1 MRINYSLH
9 DIDTEGRKLLMTLP
23 ATLWRG
29 VVLALVFAGLLV
41 ALAPTPV
48 SAASGCPLLL
58 HATAQGNALLA
69 PAFQVPN
76 PLCGI
81 FNLIRPWLGG
91 AVLLG
96 LIIGA
101 LGYMMR
107 SIMPEASMQL
117 QNGMKGVGIGL
128 FITGIALQPAVLA
141 GIAQALGATGLTFT
155 C

>member
-1 MRINYSLH
+1 
-9 DIDTEGRKLLMTLP
+9 MTLP
-23 ATLWRG
+23 VSLWRG
-29 VVLALVFAGLLV
+29 TALAVILAGLLLV
-41 ALAPTPV
+41 GAPAPA
-48 SAASGCPLLL
+48 SAASDGSLLL
-58 HATAQGNALLA
+58 HTTVHGNALLA

-101 LGYMMR
+101 LGYMLR

-128 FITGIALQPAVLA
+128 FITGIALQPTVLA

>member
-1 MRINYSLH
+1 
-9 DIDTEGRKLLMTLP
+9 MTRHQY
-23 ATLWRG
+23 LWRG
-29 VVLALVFAGLLV
+29 VGLAVVLVSLLLAV
-41 ALAPTPV
+41 APPPA
-48 SAASGCPLLL
+48 SAASGCPFVPQAL
-58 HATAQGNALLA
+58 AQGGLVFA

-101 LGYMMR
+101 LGYMLR

-128 FITGIALQPAVLA
+128 FITGIALQPAVLD
-141 GIAQALGATGLTFT
+141 GIAQALGATGLTFS

>member
-1 MRINYSLH
+1 MNRTLYLRR
-9 DIDTEGRKLLMTLP
+9 GALLTIAM
-23 ATLWRG
+23 
-29 VVLALVFAGLLV
+29 AGLVLV
-41 ALAPTPV
+41 LAPTGA
-48 SAASGCPLLL
+48 SAASECALTTHVVAHAGWIFSPPL
-58 HATAQGNALLA
+58 
-69 PAFQVPN
+69 QVTN

-96 LIIGA
+96 LIIA
-101 LGYMMR
+101 AMGYMMR

-128 FITGIALQPAVLA
+128 FITGIALQPAVLG
-141 GIAQALGATGLTFT
+141 GIATALGATGLTFT